1 MSQKRPSGTSL
12 IVIIL
17 LSGIVF
23 AAANMVVLL
32 QTTSDAMGIPLLEQF
47 YRVCP
52 PCVIYF
58 VAAPFVVSILVA
70 LMVRRLAQTPAGA
83 DAGPTAAATPPPPPP
98 PSPEL
103 ALRLLG
109 FLQQEGRLVDFLQ
122 EDISTYGDAQ
132 VGAAVRAIHAGCRK
146 VLDERVEL
154 QRIFAAE
161 EETTV
166 TVEPGFDPSAV
177 RLSGNITG
185 TPPFRGT
192 LQHAGWRA
200 TRVTL
205 PPAPEGSDP
214 NVVAPAEVEIP

>member
-1 MSQKRPSGTSL
+1 MQQRPSGTTL

-23 AAANMVVLL
+23 AGANLLVLL
-32 QTTSDAMGIPLLEQF
+32 QTTDDAMGIPLLEQF

-70 LMVRRLAQTPAGA
+70 LMVRRLAQAPPVAETA
-83 DAGPTAAATPPPPPP
+83 TAAPAAPPPP

-109 FLQQEGRLVDFLQ
+109 FLQQEGRIVDFLQ
-122 EDISTYGDAQ
+122 EDITAYGDAQ

-146 VLDERVEL
+146 ALDERVEL

-161 EETTV
+161 EGTTV

-177 RLSGNITG
+177 RLSGNVTG